1 MTYIEEITEYK
12 KGRSKVLLEDGTVW
26 ILYRGEIRSYHL
38 RAGAEISDELYR
50 EIQTE
55 VIGKRAKKRAMHLLE
70 KMDRTEA
77 GLREK
82 LRQNEYPPEAVDA
95 AIEYVKSYHYL
106 DDMRY
111 ARNFVRCYRNSRSQ
125 KRMRMDLLSRGISSS
140 LIEQALEEEY
150 EGEETQLIY
159 QLLQKRGYD
168 RNTADRKEQQRTYAF
183 LMRKGFRSEDI
194 LRAMKCSEY
203 LT

>member
-12 KGRSKVLLEDGTVW
+12 KGRSRVRLEDGTVW
-26 ILYRGEIRSYHL
+26 ILYKGEIRSYHL
-38 RAGAEISDELYR
+38 KVGVEVSDELYR
-50 EIQTE
+50 EIQNE
-55 VIGKRAKKRAMHLLE
+55 VIGRRAKKRAMHLLE

-82 LRQNEYPPEAVDA
+82 LRQNEYPPEAVDG

-106 DDMRY
+106 DDTRY
-111 ARNFVRCYRNSRSQ
+111 ARNFIRCYQNTRSQ
-125 KRMRMDLLSRGISSS
+125 KRIRMDLLSKGIDSS

-150 EGEETQLIY
+150 EGEEIQLIH
-159 QLLQKRGYD
+159 QLLQKRGY
-168 RNTADRKEQQRTYAF
+168 NGAGADRKEQQRTYAF

>member
-12 KGRSKVLLEDGTVW
+12 KGRSRVRLEDGTVW
-26 ILYRGEIRSYHL
+26 ILYKGEIRSYHL
-38 RAGAEISDELYR
+38 KAGVEVSDELYR
-50 EIQTE
+50 EIQNE
-55 VIGKRAKKRAMHLLE
+55 VIGRRAKKRAMHLLE

-82 LRQNEYPPEAVDA
+82 LRQNEYPPEAVDG

-106 DDMRY
+106 DDTRY
-111 ARNFVRCYRNSRSQ
+111 ARNFIRCYQNTRSQ
-125 KRMRMDLLSRGISSS
+125 KRIRMDLLSKGIDSS

-150 EGEETQLIY
+150 EGEEIQLIH
-159 QLLQKRGYD
+159 QLLQKRGY
-168 RNTADRKEQQRTYAF
+168 NGAGADRKEQQRTYAF